1 MGTNDLENNGGL
13 MIKNFMK
20 KQLKRENELEDQI
33 AQLKIQL
40 RNINLNNSNRLADI
54 FRSAISEG
62 NVSVKIDQDKLKYSF
77 NIDNSIISLEDAE
90 FLENEILR
98 IDMVKYGKSNSDE
111 LGLIKDSKLDIKTL
125 SDIF

>member
-1 MGTNDLENNGGL
+1 MGADNLEKNEGL
-13 MIKNFMK
+13 MVKNFMK
-20 KQLKRENELEDQI
+20 KQLKHENELEDQI

-62 NVSVKIDQDKLKYSF
+62 NVSVKIDQDKLMYSF

-90 FLENEILR
+90 FLEREILR
-98 IDMVKYGKSNSDE
+98 IDMVKYKKSNSDE
-111 LGLIKDSKLDIKTL
+111 LGLIKDSKLDIKQYWV
-125 SDIF
+125 I

>member
-62 NVSVKIDQDKLKYSF
+62 NVSVNIDKDKLKYSF

-90 FLENEILR
+90 FLENEMLR

-125 SDIF
+125 GDIF

>member
-1 MGTNDLENNGGL
+1 MGTDNLEKNEGL
-13 MIKNFMK
+13 MVKNFMK
-20 KQLKRENELEDQI
+20 KQLKHENELEDQI

-62 NVSVKIDQDKLKYSF
+62 NVSVKIDQDKLMYSF

-90 FLENEILR
+90 FLEREILR
-98 IDMVKYGKSNSDE
+98 IDMVKYKKSNSDE
-111 LGLIKDSKLDIKTL
+111 LGLIKDSKLDIKQYWV
-125 SDIF
+125 I